1 MMVTALM
8 LVGLGIGYLI
18 GREHQRILFNDDLQ
32 EVYRRIRA
40 KTGLYTSRT
49 PDGAEYKKEEQ

>member
-1 MMVTALM
+1 MVLTALV
-8 LVGLGIGYLI
+8 LASLGLGYLI

-32 EVYRRIRA
+32 EIYRRIRA

-49 PDGAEYKKEEQ
+49 PDGAKNEEE

>member
-1 MMVTALM
+1 VVLTALV
-8 LVGLGIGYLI
+8 LASLGLGYLI

-32 EVYRRIRA
+32 EIYRRIRA

-49 PDGAEYKKEEQ
+49 PDGAKNEEE